1 MTVRDVILTITLMLG
16 AGLASQIVADYLRAP
31 RMLVLLFA
39 GALLGLYPM
48 VLLLTWAVC
57 FYLTFIE
64 ARQQR
69 LDAMR
74 TLWWMLLVFFTHFL
88 GYLALRGYAFYRRRA
103 AV

>member
-1 MTVRDVILTITLMLG
+1 MTGRGD
-16 AGLASQIVADYLRAP
+16 ASQFAFEPDLVKTRA
-31 RMLVLLFA
+31 RVLIFW
-39 GALLGLYPM
+39 LLGVYPM

-64 ARQQR
+64 AREQR

-74 TLWWMLLVFFTHFL
+74 TLWWMLLVFFTHFV
-88 GYLALRGYAFYRRRA
+88 GYLALRGYVFYRRRA

>member
-1 MTVRDVILTITLMLG
+1 MTGPQDKGQFALDLDLVKTR
-16 AGLASQIVADYLRAP
+16 AS
-31 RMLVLLFA
+31 VLIFW
-39 GALLGLYPM
+39 LLGIYPM

-88 GYLALRGYAFYRRRA
+88 GYLALRGYVFYRRRA